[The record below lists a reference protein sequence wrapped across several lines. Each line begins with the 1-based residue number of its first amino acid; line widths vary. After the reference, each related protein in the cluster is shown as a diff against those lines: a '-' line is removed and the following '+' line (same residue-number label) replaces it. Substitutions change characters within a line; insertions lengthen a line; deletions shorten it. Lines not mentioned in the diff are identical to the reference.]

1 MASTANALICS
12 GLALF
17 FFSIIGFPLAARAV
31 PRPLAVTLAPAL
43 GWAVHSSL
51 ALPLFF
57 MIGMSRPTV
66 IAVFVVPAVAGIARL
81 WISRS
86 ASADRMPGWPTV
98 AALLLAALLALAV
111 ATAVLP
117 KISSEGV
124 ALASPIFDH
133 SKIAMIDE
141 MARLGVPPADPFFG
155 GAGSPARLSYY
166 YLWHFSAAELSLLAG
181 VSGWEA
187 DAGLVW
193 FTAFAS
199 LALMIGLATWLSGRA
214 SAGLLVPLL
223 AAAGSVRPVLNWVA
237 GADWASA
244 IAGEQ
249 SGFGG
254 WLFQTSWATQHMASA
269 TSAVLAIVLL
279 VRFAQRESIATLL
292 ALALTMAACFE
303 SSTWIGGIVFPLAA
317 VPVALVMLVRVQ
329 PHRRWRIVICLG
341 VAALLA
347 VALISPFLYDQ
358 FRMTELRGG
367 AAPIAISPYPVLDD
381 SITDAIGAFANLPAY
396 WLVFLIVEFPAI
408 YITGIVSLVVFVENR
423 ALDADTKNVV
433 LASAVLLAVSLCA
446 AWLMVSTL
454 GDNNDLGWRA
464 VLPGVVIL
472 IVFAAAGLS
481 GLFRKP
487 VSMAIIPAFAL
498 VLLGIPDGG
507 STIEGNV
514 VGNFNASSKVFAA
527 TPALWQAVRNH
538 SSIRERV
545 ANNPSFMETMTPWP
559 VNISWALLAN
569 RRSCYAGPALVG
581 PFTALPQSRR
591 DQIEALFERVFAG
604 DGTADDVAQM
614 ATQFNC
620 SVAVI
625 TPEDGA
631 WSRDP
636 FAASPFYR
644 LVEKTSAWRIY
655 RAVAP
660 ARQ

>member
-1 MASTANALICS
+1 MASTANALICA
-12 GLALF
+12 GLALVLYAC
-17 FFSIIGFPLAARAV
+17 IGLPLAMRVA
-31 PRPLAVTLAPAL
+31 PRPLATMLAPAL
-43 GWAVHSSL
+43 GWAVHSAV

-66 IAVFVVPAVAGIARL
+66 IAVFAVPAVAALVTL
-81 WISRS
+81 WMSRS
-86 ASADRMPGWPTV
+86 IIAERTPRWPLV
-98 AALLLAALLALAV
+98 AALLMAAVLAFAV
-111 ATAVLP
+111 AAAMLP
-117 KISSEGV
+117 KVSSEGV

-141 MARLGVPPADPFFG
+141 MARVGVPPVDPFFG
-155 GAGSPARLSYY
+155 GVGSPARLSYY

-199 LALMIGLATWLSGRA
+199 LTSMIGLAAWLSGRA

-223 AAAGSVRPVLNWVA
+223 AAVGSMRPVLNWVV
-237 GADWASA
+237 GDDWASA

-269 TSAVLAIVLL
+269 TSAVLAMFLI
-279 VRFAQRESIATLL
+279 VRFIQRESVVLL
-292 ALALTMAACFE
+292 LMLALTMAACFE
-303 SSTWIGGIVFPLAA
+303 SSTWIGGIVLPLAA
-317 VPVALVMLVRVQ
+317 IPVALAMLVRAQ
-329 PHRRWRIVICLG
+329 PQRRWRLAIWL
-341 VAALLA
+341 VAAALVA
-347 VALISPFLYDQ
+347 TALISPFLYDQ
-358 FRMTELRGG
+358 FRMAELRGA
-367 AAPIAISPYPVLDD
+367 AAPIVISPYPVLDD
-381 SITDAIGAFANLPAY
+381 SITDSIGSFANLPAY
-396 WLVFLIVEFPAI
+396 WLIFLTVEFPAI
-408 YITGIVSLVVFVENR
+408 YFTGIVSLIVLTKNR
-423 ALDADTKNVV
+423 AFDADKKIVV
-433 LASAVLLAVSLCA
+433 LAFSILLAVSLCTS
-446 AWLMVSTL
+446 WLMVSTV

-464 VLPGVVIL
+464 VLPGVMVL
-472 IVFAAAGLS
+472 IVFAATGLS
-481 GLFRKP
+481 GLLRRPLP
-487 VSMAIIPAFAL
+487 VAIVPAL
-498 VLLGIPDGG
+498 VLILLGLPDGAAI
-507 STIEGNV
+507 IETNLFGNV
-514 VGNFNASSKVFAA
+514 NERSKVFAA
-527 TPALWQAVRNH
+527 TPALWQAVRDH

-545 ANNPSFMETMTPWP
+545 ANNPLFMETMTPWP
-559 VNISWALLAN
+559 ANISWALLAN

-614 ATQFNC
+614 VTQFNC
-620 SVAVI
+620 SVAVV

-644 LVEKTSAWRIY
+644 LVEATSAWRIY